1 MPGLRLVALR
11 HHSLGGAGGKSA
23 GLGKCDVHSGRAD
36 VREEPRLRAE
46 SKIAPKGAS
55 PGISREDYEA
65 SWQGRFTP
73 EDLNIH
79 GKRALGMPV

>member
-1 MPGLRLVALR
+1 MALR

-46 SKIAPKGAS
+46 SKIALERRLAGGFP
-55 PGISREDYEA
+55 REDYEA
-65 SWQGRFTP
+65 SWQGRFTL

>member
-1 MPGLRLVALR
+1 MALR

-46 SKIAPKGAS
+46 SKNRHWKRRLAGDFP
-55 PGISREDYEA
+55 REDYEA
-65 SWQGRFTP
+65 SWQGRFTL

>member
-1 MPGLRLVALR
+1 MALR

-46 SKIAPKGAS
+46 SKNR
-55 PGISREDYEA
+55 PGKRRLAGDFPREDYEA
-65 SWQGRFTP
+65 SWQGRFTL

>member
-1 MPGLRLVALR
+1 MALR

-46 SKIAPKGAS
+46 SENRPERRLAGDFP
-55 PGISREDYEA
+55 REDYEA
-65 SWQGRFTP
+65 SWQGASP